1 MGQTMR
7 RRQKTLARLHEE
19 LTTIALFDRVHD
31 YSTDPDPADSRAYAS
46 RQARRSAIM
55 AEIRMLSATTN
66 HARMRTAVLLLGV
79 MFFYLLK

>member
-1 MGQTMR
+1 MR

-31 YSTDPDPADSRAYAS
+31 YATDPDPADRRAYAS

-55 AEIRMLSATTN
+55 AEIRKLSGN
-66 HARMRTAVLLLGV
+66 KYRNQVRMRTAVLLLCV
-79 MFFYLLK
+79 TFFYLLK